1 MVYTTC
7 STGNRALKRQMILSA
22 LGNVENDE
30 TTKVVPSNSESDLD
44 FTIVQN
50 NDEIDDLTPIEDI
63 NDFKEILCLWT
74 YEKPCEQVLNWL

>member
-1 MVYTTC
+1 M
-7 STGNRALKRQMILSA
+7 
-22 LGNVENDE
+22 
-30 TTKVVPSNSESDLD
+30 VPSNSESDLD

-74 YEKPCEQVLNWL
+74 YEKPCEQVLN